1 MGENNPNDSGF
12 LIRNNTGQKEVA
24 HFQELKEKNLEF
36 YIQCMDPSG
45 MKGAGWGGAGH
56 REKHC
61 NQKWRDRQINT

>member
-45 MKGAGWGGAGH
+45 MKGAGWGGGADPGKNTATKNG
-56 REKHC
+56 ET
-61 NQKWRDRQINT
+61 DR